1 MPEVTVRING
11 RPYELACGEGEEGRL
26 RDMAEYVDAKIASI
40 RDASGGRSDGQLL
53 ILASILIAD
62 ELFDERKRLN
72 EPESAANPANQASF
86 LESASLRLE
95 ALAARL
101 EAT

>member
-11 RPYELACGEGEEGRL
+11 RSYELACGEGEEGHL
-26 RDMAEYVDAKIASI
+26 QEMAAYVDAKIASI

-53 ILASILIAD
+53 VLASILIAD
-62 ELFDERKRLN
+62 ELSDERKRIN
-72 EPESAANPANQASF
+72 ESELAADLANQVSF
-86 LESASLRLE
+86 LESASVRLE

-101 EAT
+101 EAA